1 MTRIIVSV
9 LVAAVSGAAITPVEE
24 RLQNNSTTGILES
37 ELDVGLRKD
46 VYDKQNKNSNEE
58 HTANTNDGNEEE
70 TTVVT
75 ESASWVTETDIN
87 HTTSDINDETTTQ
100 YTTEDFEVERIGAG
114 FSYEILS
121 SALG

>member
-1 MTRIIVSV
+1 MRLIIVSI

-24 RLQNNSTTGILES
+24 RLENNSTTGILES

-58 HTANTNDGNEEE
+58 HTANTNEGNEEA
-70 TTVVT
+70 TVVT

-100 YTTEDFEVERIGAG
+100 YAIEEFEVERIGAG
-114 FSYEILS
+114 VSYEILS